1 MGVATLKILTSEQ
14 MRSID
19 RRATE
24 QYLIPSIL
32 LMENAALAVAQA
44 VRTRYSDAE
53 LVALFCGTGANGGD
67 GFAVARHLE
76 SMGIT
81 PMVLITGQRSI
92 IAGDALTNLAICE
105 QLGIPLYEMN
115 DDDSLEEGLARAS
128 QADLVVDA
136 IFGTGLNRPPNG
148 LAADAIRGMLSL
160 RLPIIAVDVPSG
172 LNASSTRVDD
182 PVVKADLTVTFA
194 QPKIAHIFEP
204 SSGYCGETMV
214 ADIGI
219 PHAAVEAEAVLLSV
233 TEASDVQ
240 PLIAPRKADTHK
252 GTYGHVGI
260 VAGSEGRNGAAVLSA
275 RGSIR
280 MGAGLTTVIT
290 DRETAQVVDS
300 LSVESMTLRMGLT
313 SSAIQGILEALAKFD
328 AVLVGPGL
336 PDTDESYE
344 NIRALLSEVRH
355 PAVID
360 ATAIN
365 AFSENTGSLN
375 PQGLPRVIT
384 PHPGELGRL
393 LGVSA
398 ASVNDDRVNTV
409 REAASQTN
417 CVVVLKGNQTLVG
430 TPDGQVSVNRTGNPG
445 MATGGMGDVLSGMVA
460 ALLAAGNDPF
470 EAARAAVFIH
480 GTAGD
485 LLRDQSADIGL
496 AAMDLAAMIPQA
508 VAHIRRR

>member
-1 MGVATLKILTSEQ
+1 
-14 MRSID
+14 
-19 RRATE
+19 
-24 QYLIPSIL
+24 
-32 LMENAALAVAQA
+32 
-44 VRTRYSDAE
+44 
-53 LVALFCGTGANGGD
+53 
-67 GFAVARHLE
+67 
-76 SMGIT
+76 
-81 PMVLITGQRSI
+81 
-92 IAGDALTNLAICE
+92 
-105 QLGIPLYEMN
+105 
-115 DDDSLEEGLARAS
+115 
-128 QADLVVDA
+128 
-136 IFGTGLNRPPNG
+136 
-148 LAADAIRGMLSL
+148 
-160 RLPIIAVDVPSG
+160 
-172 LNASSTRVDD
+172 
-182 PVVKADLTVTFA
+182 
-194 QPKIAHIFEP
+194 
-204 SSGYCGETMV
+204 
-214 ADIGI
+214 
-219 PHAAVEAEAVLLSV
+219 
-233 TEASDVQ
+233 
-240 PLIAPRKADTHK
+240 
-252 GTYGHVGI
+252 
-260 VAGSEGRNGAAVLSA
+260 
-275 RGSIR
+275 

-300 LSVESMTLRMGLT
+300 LSVESMTVRMGLT

-430 TPDGQVSVNRTGNPG
+430 TPDGQVAVNRTGNAG